1 MCLNLLFSDTKEFI
15 ASEVGKV
22 FLLVVIVALIFVGI
36 AFFLHIEINHV
47 EELLVARSMLGI

>member
-36 AFFLHIEINHV
+36 AFFLHTEINHV
-47 EELLVARSMLGI
+47 EQLLVALGMG

>member
-22 FLLVVIVALIFVGI
+22 FLLVVIVALIFAGI
-36 AFFLHIEINHV
+36 AFFLHTEINHV
-47 EELLVARSMLGI
+47 EELLVARSMLL